1 MLPSNSN
8 GYNEDMNESRLIA
21 RTFPAS
27 IKVNGLRRAVL
38 ASYSFADYSAELT
51 VWACAWTMRCN
62 SWQTA
67 REERVQRGN
76 AGFFPVFMPLKS
88 VNVWIF
94 WVFFLSHSIS
104 PESCSACVISFSLCA
119 HLQKEILGMRKG
131 KASFVRSDWDWLYTL
146 GSKRFIRKKKNQK

>member
-27 IKVNGLRRAVL
+27 LKVNGLRRAVL

-88 VNVWIF
+88 VNVCIF
-94 WVFFLSHSIS
+94 VFSVSFFITWKLFR
-104 PESCSACVISFSLCA
+104 VISFSLRA
-119 HLQKEILGMRKG
+119 HLQKETLGMRKG

-146 GSKRFIRKKKNQK
+146 GSKRFIRKKKQPKK